1 MGKRGL
7 GRGLAALI
15 PEAPLTDEGGAQV
28 REIPL
33 GQVVAN
39 PYQPRT
45 LFDPL
50 KMEELVSSVREHGIL
65 QPVLVKRVGHE
76 RYQLV
81 AGERRFRAA
90 QAAGLTTLPA
100 LIREISEHQ
109 QLEIA
114 VVENLQREDIGVMEA
129 ARAYRRLIDEFGMT
143 QETVSQRVGKSRSAI
158 ANTLRL
164 LQLPEEVQESIERG
178 EISEGHGRAILMAEE
193 DEAVLRVWRTAV
205 KKGLSVRDT
214 ERLAKET
221 KAALAGVASPARS
234 DQALV
239 LDRDSGSAQGERDG
253 RSALSDPNEAAV
265 ADRLQQA
272 LGTKV
277 MIRHTSGGAGRL
289 EIEFYSRQDLL
300 RLADLLL
307 QGGAEA

>member
-15 PEAPLTDEGGAQV
+15 PEAPLTDEGSAQV
-28 REIPL
+28 LEIPL
-33 GQVVAN
+33 GQVAAN

-50 KMEELVSSVREHGIL
+50 KMEELVSSIREHGIL

-90 QAAGLTTLPA
+90 QTAGLATLPA
-100 LIREISEHQ
+100 LVREISEHQ

-114 VVENLQREDIGVMEA
+114 VVENLQREDIGPMEA

-143 QETVSQRVGKSRSAI
+143 QETVSQHVGKSRTAI
-158 ANTLRL
+158 ANTVRL
-164 LQLPEEVQESIERG
+164 LQLPEEVQESLERG
-178 EISEGHGRAILMAEE
+178 EISEGHGRAILMAEA
-193 DEAVLRVWRTAV
+193 DEAILRVWRASV

-221 KAALAGVASPARS
+221 KAALIGTALPARP

-239 LDRDSGSAQGERDG
+239 SEGRSGGVGSAPDG

-277 MIRHTSGGAGRL
+277 AIRHTSGGAGRL

-307 QGGAEA
+307 QGGVEA